1 MAISQEKYTF
11 RAGRSK
17 NRYFYRKRIYTM
29 ASADPRVSAI
39 RQQIETGDLGPAIEG
54 LRALAQQYSETYLTA
69 VSMQKSELLMI
80 EREEL
85 ELGNDTALRERR
97 NRLKRQ
103 LLKLAGA
110 IEERLPGPGGEAGGG
125 SANAAHY
132 DPPFGSA
139 RGQGPVN
146 LMLLYAAADEAG
158 MKELVK
164 SMALLRHLKRVEVF
178 GQHQVAHGQRE
189 KALQQALSDAEIV
202 LPLISRQFVAS
213 AECLELQQQ
222 AYTRQQQQRLA
233 LIPILYAPTAHLE
246 QLPIGQLQ
254 ALPRNGQPITSWDS
268 EDEAYAGISR
278 ELGQLVDTIRDQLDY
293 TNDAIPAATQP
304 PRPGQHEGFDYDTDA
319 LIQLFRDG
327 KTERLIQELISV
339 TERQPAFFKRALL
352 LEQRWKA
359 LKEDRR
365 NATAM
370 PTELEVRHNKLNEEL
385 LGLLT
390 EMD

>member
-1 MAISQEKYTF
+1 
-11 RAGRSK
+11 
-17 NRYFYRKRIYTM
+17 M
-29 ASADPRVSAI
+29 ASVDPRVGAI
-39 RQQIETGDLGPAIEG
+39 RQQIEAGDLVPAIEG
-54 LRALAQQYSETYLTA
+54 LRALAKNYSDTYLTA
-69 VSMQKSELLMI
+69 VSMQKSELLAI

-85 ELGNDTALRERR
+85 ELGSDTALRERR

-110 IEERLPGPGGEAGGG
+110 IEKRLPGQGGETSNGPAK
-125 SANAAHY
+125 AAHY
-132 DPPFGSA
+132 APPFGSA

-146 LMLLYAAADEAG
+146 LLILYAEADEVG
-158 MKELVK
+158 MSELVK
-164 SMALLRHLKRVEVF
+164 SMALLRHLKRVEIF

-189 KALQQALSDAEIV
+189 KALQQALSEAEIV
-202 LPLISRQFVAS
+202 LPLISREFVAA

-222 AYTRQQQQRLA
+222 AYTLQQQQRLA
-233 LIPILYAPTAHLE
+233 LVPILYAPTAHLG

-293 TNDAIPAATQP
+293 TEDAVSVATQP

-327 KTERLIQELISV
+327 KTERLIQELISI
-339 TERQPAFFKRALL
+339 TERQPTFFKRALL
-352 LEQRWKA
+352 LEQSWKA

-365 NATAM
+365 NGTAM
-370 PTELEVRHNKLNEEL
+370 PTELEVRRNKLNKEL